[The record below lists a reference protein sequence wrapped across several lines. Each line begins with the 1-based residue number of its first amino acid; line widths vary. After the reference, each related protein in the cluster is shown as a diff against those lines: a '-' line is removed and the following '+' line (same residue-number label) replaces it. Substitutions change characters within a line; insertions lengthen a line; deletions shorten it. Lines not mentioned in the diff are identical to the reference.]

1 MQFQVEA
8 VAPEVFSKK
17 HVLKNF
23 NKFTGKHLYR
33 GLIFLVLFKNKRP
46 KCPFFVISDNA
57 VIYSRLLP
65 GNGRSR
71 CRSSDGVQMILF
83 VFRLCLQSK
92 KHLDVFKLWIDTCFH
107 VFLGVMRWILRFINS
122 IKPRSFI
129 ASFRSLFRT
138 QSNIYDGAILRK

>member
-1 MQFQVEA
+1 MPLYILDYSLAMEDHDVVRLMEFKWF
-8 VAPEVFSKK
+8 FS
-17 HVLKNF
+17 
-23 NKFTGKHLYR
+23 
-33 GLIFLVLFKNKRP
+33 FLG
-46 KCPFFVISDNA
+46 FVCS
-57 VIYSRLLP
+57 
-65 GNGRSR
+65 
-71 CRSSDGVQMILF
+71 Q
-83 VFRLCLQSK
+83 K